1 MGDLMHAL
9 PALTEAKEF
18 NQDIVFDWV
27 VDRSFSEVPKWHPAV
42 NKVIKTDHRNW
53 KKQFFSPESRDALRS
68 VINDINNTEYD
79 LVIDMQNNLKSSFV
93 SYLCKHKVTG
103 MDFKSV
109 REFPAHLSYNKKI
122 NISKDLHAITRQNI
136 ILAEALGYS
145 TLNSSDYGI
154 TDVNFIKPSFN
165 LPSEYVVLVQNA
177 SWKTKQ
183 WSIVNWQLL
192 VNHLD
197 KLGIDMILPSG
208 NEEEY
213 QRAKKISSVSGKT
226 HVLKPIPLN
235 EIAYIMNKAKFSVC
249 SDTGLAHLS
258 AVVDTPSLTLYGPT
272 DTKLIGTKGNNQFHI
287 IGSDNNINSISI
299 EEVINKLPA
308 V

>member
-53 KKQFFSPESRDALRS
+53 KKQFFSPESRGALRS

-136 ILAEALGYS
+136 ILSEALGYS

-154 TDVNFIKPSFN
+154 TDVNFIKPSFD

>member
-53 KKQFFSPESRDALRS
+53 KKQFFSPESRGALRS

-136 ILAEALGYS
+136 ILSEALGYS

-213 QRAKKISSVSGKT
+213 LRAKKISSVSGKT

>member
-136 ILAEALGYS
+136 ILSEALGYS

-154 TDVNFIKPSFN
+154 TDVNFIKPSFD

-208 NEEEY
+208 NKEEY
-213 QRAKKISSVSGKT
+213 LRAKKISSVSGKT
-226 HVLKPIPLN
+226 HVLKPIALN

>member
-53 KKQFFSPESRDALRS
+53 EKQFFSPESRDALRS

-136 ILAEALGYS
+136 ILSEALGYS

-154 TDVNFIKPSFN
+154 TDVNFIKPSFD

-208 NEEEY
+208 NKEEY
-213 QRAKKISSVSGKT
+213 LRAKKISSVSGKT
-226 HVLKPIPLN
+226 HVLKPIALN

>member
-53 KKQFFSPESRDALRS
+53 KKQFFSAESRDALRS

-136 ILAEALGYS
+136 ILSEALGYS

-154 TDVNFIKPSFN
+154 TDVNFIKPSFD

-213 QRAKKISSVSGKT
+213 LRAKKISSVSGKT

>member
-79 LVIDMQNNLKSSFV
+79 LVIDMQNNLKSSFL

-136 ILAEALGYS
+136 ILSEALGYS

-154 TDVNFIKPSFN
+154 TDVNFIKPSFD

-213 QRAKKISSVSGKT
+213 LRAKKISSVSGKT

>member
-53 KKQFFSPESRDALRS
+53 KKQFFSAESRDALRS

-136 ILAEALGYS
+136 ILSEALGYS

-154 TDVNFIKPSFN
+154 TDVNFIKPSFD

-208 NEEEY
+208 NKEEY
-213 QRAKKISSVSGKT
+213 LRAKKISSVSGKT

>member
-53 KKQFFSPESRDALRS
+53 KKQFFSPESRGALRS

>member
-136 ILAEALGYS
+136 ILSEALGYS

-154 TDVNFIKPSFN
+154 TDVNFIKPSFD

-213 QRAKKISSVSGKT
+213 LRAKKISSVSGKT
-226 HVLKPIPLN
+226 HVLKPIALN

>member
-1 MGDLMHAL
+1 
-9 PALTEAKEF
+9 
-18 NQDIVFDWV
+18 
-27 VDRSFSEVPKWHPAV
+27 
-42 NKVIKTDHRNW
+42 
-53 KKQFFSPESRDALRS
+53 
-68 VINDINNTEYD
+68 
-79 LVIDMQNNLKSSFV
+79 MQNNLKSSFV

-136 ILAEALGYS
+136 ILSEALGYS

-213 QRAKKISSVSGKT
+213 LRAKKISSVSGKT

>member
-53 KKQFFSPESRDALRS
+53 KKQFFSAESRDALRS

-109 REFPAHLSYNKKI
+109 REFPAHLSYDKKI

-136 ILAEALGYS
+136 ILSEALGYS

-154 TDVNFIKPSFN
+154 TDVNFIKPSFD

-213 QRAKKISSVSGKT
+213 LRAKKISSVSGKT

>member
-136 ILAEALGYS
+136 ILSEALGYS

-154 TDVNFIKPSFN
+154 TDVNFIKPSFD

-208 NEEEY
+208 NKEEY
-213 QRAKKISSVSGKT
+213 LRAKKISSVSGKT

-299 EEVINKLPA
+299 EEVIKKLPA

>member
-53 KKQFFSPESRDALRS
+53 KKQFFSPESRGALRS

-136 ILAEALGYS
+136 ILSEALGYS

-154 TDVNFIKPSFN
+154 TDVNFIKPSFD

-213 QRAKKISSVSGKT
+213 LRAKKISSVSGKT

>member
-154 TDVNFIKPSFN
+154 TDVNFIKPSFD

-213 QRAKKISSVSGKT
+213 LRAKKISSVSGKT

>member
-136 ILAEALGYS
+136 ILSEALGYS

-213 QRAKKISSVSGKT
+213 LRAKKISSVSGKT

>member
-1 MGDLMHAL
+1 MGDFMHAL

-136 ILAEALGYS
+136 ILSEALGYS

-208 NEEEY
+208 NKEEY
-213 QRAKKISSVSGKT
+213 LRAKKISSVSGKT
-226 HVLKPIPLN
+226 HVLKPIALN